1 MRTMRRRGNV
11 ALLLV
16 VGALIGAVALA
27 VVQAATSET
36 AEVRISARR
45 LGDGRVEFALQQ
57 RIAGEWNERELP
69 DGRFFPPGAEL
80 GSWLNST
87 PLVIEPADPE
97 PPYVA
102 PDNCN
107 DTKRGNL
114 LATASLYTGRDAGGV
129 VGLSVRRWVL
139 SEDAWETMS
148 TWSHDWHRT
157 GANVQRPRLLL
168 VSNGQIVDEAG
179 NVYPSDVYR
188 SVTWGN
194 SGVYDSENGWLQ
206 DGSRTAVVLESVKRK
221 LRPPDGVVGIW
232 AEAIGEAGEVL
243 GEVCVPWAL
252 PEQRGEPFP
261 FYGKDYNLGVA
272 YAIFHN
278 KADHRLASTQGPT
291 QWVEVYFQGDYRF
304 RHDSRHNQTVVKIYE
319 ALER

>member
-1 MRTMRRRGNV
+1 MRAMRRRGNV

-102 PDNCN
+102 PDNCT
-107 DTKRGNL
+107 DTQRGNL
-114 LATASLYTGRDAGGV
+114 LATTRLYTGREAGGG
-129 VGLSVRRWVL
+129 VGVSVRRWVL

-148 TWSHDWHRT
+148 TWSYDWHRPHWNT
-157 GANVQRPRLLL
+157 LRPRLLL

-179 NVYPSDVYR
+179 NVYPRDVYW
-188 SVTWGN
+188 SVTWRKSGSGYNSDSGN
-194 SGVYDSENGWLQ
+194 LQ
-206 DGSRTAVVLESVKRK
+206 DGSKAAVVIESVKRE

-243 GEVCVPWAL
+243 GEVCVPWAVPV
-252 PEQRGEPFP
+252 PERGDFP
-261 FYGKDYNLGVA
+261 NYWKGYDLGVA
-272 YAIFHN
+272 YSISHYR
-278 KADHRLASTQGPT
+278 DDDQHWIEPT
-291 QWVEVYFQGDYRF
+291 QWIEVGWQAGYRF
-304 RHDSRHNQTVVKIYE
+304 RHDSRHDQTVVKIYE
-319 ALER
+319 ALGR

>member
-1 MRTMRRRGNV
+1 MRAMRRRGNV

-16 VGALIGAVALA
+16 VGAMIGAVALA

-107 DTKRGNL
+107 DTTRGNL
-114 LATASLYTGRDAGGV
+114 LATTSLYTRRDSAGAV
-129 VGLSVRRWVL
+129 DLHVWRWVL
-139 SEDAWETMS
+139 SEGAWEAMS
-148 TWSHDWHRT
+148 TWSHDLHST
-157 GANVQRPRLLL
+157 GANRSLRRLFL
-168 VSNGQIVDEAG
+168 VSNGQLVDEAG
-179 NVYPSDVYR
+179 NVYPRDVYWG
-188 SVTWGN
+188 VTWERHGYTTVTVA
-194 SGVYDSENGWLQ
+194 GC
-206 DGSRTAVVLESVKRK
+206 RTARE
-221 LRPPDGVVGIW
+221 
-232 AEAIGEAGEVL
+232 
-243 GEVCVPWAL
+243 
-252 PEQRGEPFP
+252 
-261 FYGKDYNLGVA
+261 
-272 YAIFHN
+272 
-278 KADHRLASTQGPT
+278 RLLS
-291 QWVEVYFQGDYRF
+291 
-304 RHDSRHNQTVVKIYE
+304 
-319 ALER
+319 